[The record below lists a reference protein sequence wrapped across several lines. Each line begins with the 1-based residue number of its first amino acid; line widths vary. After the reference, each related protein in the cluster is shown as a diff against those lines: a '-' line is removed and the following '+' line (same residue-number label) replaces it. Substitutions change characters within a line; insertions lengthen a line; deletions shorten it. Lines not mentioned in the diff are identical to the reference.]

1 MRTTVFLSLA
11 IVLLMAFVVACG
23 GAAETEEEEQT
34 TTTQQ
39 TTTEQAT
46 EDTSSADSKATT
58 SETETEAKQ
67 EEQEEQ
73 KDESGDKQTSS
84 SQAAGETPEAAMEE
98 KDEEEGDAMAEGDA
112 MWEVSDELKAYAAE
126 HAGGPGAIY
135 IGDGNLSA
143 LVGPSVYE
151 EFMGTYGTDLGD
163 DDGIVPLAALE
174 DVRWVFESDYYRA
187 LIEKANLTN
196 PTPLTSSGENVELQH
211 TCINGQLLWCKHQR
225 TFFVPNVQERTN
237 GQVTLNITSFPELG
251 LAGTDTAKLLE
262 EGTLGMTEIYGGYV
276 GGEFPTLAVQY
287 IWGLWPDHETHYQVL
302 TNIAP
307 DLDKVLKDELGAQV
321 VMRNWIAG
329 DDQFF
334 FSDKKLETPEDFQ
347 DLKTRSH
354 SSELSDWINHMGAAA
369 QFMAFAEVYTALE
382 RGVIDAAVT
391 GANPGLSQRFYEV
404 ADYMNGRLFSFN
416 STTNVMN
423 GDLWDTIPADIQQ
436 IMLEEGARQELEA
449 LRLTAIHNVT
459 GITRNV
465 EAGLTLIEFGPE
477 AQALSKRAGAES
489 VLPNWLQRLGYPEKG
504 QSVVDVFNE
513 KIGPFVGLEVQ
524 LDEGSQRGFK
534 VVDVAITQGPH
545 AQ

>member
-1 MRTTVFLSLA
+1 MRITVFLSLA
-11 IVLLMAFVVACG
+11 IVLMMAFLVACG
-23 GAAETEEEEQT
+23 EAATPDPTATAAPAVEPTAVMEEEPTAMMEEEPT
-34 TTTQQ
+34 AVMEEEPTAMM
-39 TTTEQAT
+39 EEES
-46 EDTSSADSKATT
+46 ED
-58 SETETEAKQ
+58 SE
-67 EEQEEQ
+67 
-73 KDESGDKQTSS
+73 D
-84 SQAAGETPEAAMEE
+84 AME
-98 KDEEEGDAMAEGDA
+98 DGDSM
-112 MWEVSDELKAYAAE
+112 MWEISDELKAYAAE

-135 IGDGNLSA
+135 IGDGNWQA
-143 LVGPSVYE
+143 LVGPSVYD

-163 DDGIVPLAALE
+163 DAGQVPLDAIL
-174 DVRWVFESDYYRA
+174 DLKWVFESEYYRQ

-196 PTPLTSSGENVELQH
+196 PTPLTSSGQDVELQH

-225 TFFVPNVQERTN
+225 VFFVPNVQERTN
-237 GQVTLNITSFPELG
+237 EQVTLNITSFPELG
-251 LAGTDTAKLLE
+251 LAGTDTASLLAD
-262 EGTLGMTEIYGGYV
+262 GTLGMTEIYGGYV

-307 DLDKVLKDELGAQV
+307 DLDQVIKDELGAQV
-321 VMRNWIAG
+321 LMRNWIAG

-334 FSDKKLETPEDFQ
+334 FSNQKLETPEDFQ
-347 DLKTRSH
+347 GLKTRSH

-416 STTNVMN
+416 STTNVVN
-423 GDLWDTIPADIQQ
+423 GDVWDGIPADIQQ
-436 IMLEEGARQELEA
+436 IMLEEGAKYELEA

-465 EAGLTLIEFGPE
+465 ESGLELIEFGPE
-477 AQALSKRAGAES
+477 AQALSKRAAAES
-489 VLPNWLQRLGYPEKG
+489 VLPNWLQRLGYPDKG

-513 KIGPFVGLEVQ
+513 KIGPFVGLEVE
-524 LDEGSQRGFK
+524 LDEGSERGFR
-534 VVDVAITQGPH
+534 VVDVPITQGPH